1 MCICFCLTNPNI
13 PCCTKKI
20 YHGVFIVRSMF
31 YDLHIFDEEEGI
43 SSTNTIH
50 WVSEWVGREG
60 RARVEGCEFTFI
72 MIPYRL
78 RDVLTNMDSILSGT

>member
-1 MCICFCLTNPNI
+1 M
-13 PCCTKKI
+13 KRKESRHQ
-20 YHGVFIVRSMF
+20 YHSLGQR
-31 YDLHIFDEEEGI
+31 
-43 SSTNTIH
+43 
-50 WVSEWVGREG
+50 VGREG